1 MIYEMLISSIKDIIF
16 SCMIRLVAVYI
27 GLAILVNDASAYQCV
42 FCLPG
47 KYKNLFDNSACTSC
61 NANTYL
67 DYSGAVYESEC
78 QGCGLNMQS
87 PSGSS
92 AKAAC
97 LCNAGFFG
105 PAGGPC
111 TQCATGKFAANIGQT
126 VCTSCPANTTS
137 DVQSDAVTDCQCVAG
152 YTGPD
157 GGVCDQCALNTYKP
171 ARGSQACTTCVA
183 NTMTL
188 ATGNIVET
196 ACICTPGY
204 TVVAS
209 GSVLTQ
215 SICNRFFALF
225 PKPSFETV
233 SLKNNVGVGSNP
245 LPVYNAVGG
254 PSGNGHTQFGAE
266 SYFIV
271 SARSISPKTNGGL
284 TIITVL
290 RWSGQLDRGNIF
302 TLNGPGYY
310 IALYVDTADTTLTMS
325 ISDDFGAY
333 GLVKTAASGFVSNQW
348 LRIAVT
354 YSTSSL
360 QMQMSIN
367 DMTPITT
374 YADPSSSMM
383 GSDGT
388 LANGDS
394 SIIAG
399 GAPAIGTT
407 GFVGDMA
414 GLFFID
420 ETLSSSQ
427 IASIQGAMVSTQDV
441 ALLCSSSASSVCS
454 GCSIGKYKVDP
465 GPAACTNCAVDKY
478 STAVAATAEAT
489 CVDCP
494 SNTVSALGS
503 GYLTACTCNT
513 GYTGADG
520 NACAACI
527 VGKWKNETG
536 STACTDC
543 GRGTYS
549 GYTAAKTALTCAT
562 CPADSYTQLAGNDA
576 LEDCQCNAGYTGPNG
591 GYCAACVPGKYK
603 MTPGTHECT
612 SCLPDTYSTAVA
624 STTGATCV
632 PCPTSSQSPES
643 SSAKAACICNMG
655 YTGAGGLAGV
665 YVPSASFQ
673 DLTSSCG
680 VNSNEKCGCAGSDV
694 GTHHATKTCDKAFN
708 DITTDVSAFLA
719 MASMCPAEPRSSTW
733 NFNTDCSTVWGMS
746 RTGDQPY
753 ITIDF
758 QRTVDVTAVEIYS
771 YWNVVRE
778 LRPINFDIFIGDSS
792 TIATNTACATNQ
804 NFPNTYNVF
813 ISFACVGRG
822 RYLTVRNGLF
832 LGNYMQIAEM
842 QVVGSIP
849 AQNVP
854 CVSCVAGTFKPTTGS
869 AVCTNCLANQ
879 YSTAVAATS
888 NTCEWC
894 SANMQAPEAS
904 NEAVDCKCNKGYTG
918 ADGATCTGCLAGKYK
933 TSVGSATCV
942 NCPVNTYSTMVA
954 KPDSVCTACY
964 SSSSQSYAGSDEGTD
979 CKCNAGYFGADGAF
993 CSRCSQGT
1001 YKLAAS
1007 YTPESSTCT
1016 NCAANTYQPLN
1027 GATLASACLPCADN
1041 SQSPAASAE
1050 STSCLCNA
1058 GYSGPSGGTCTACY
1072 MGKYKSMP
1080 GPQQCTNCANATY
1093 SSATA
1098 ATTYTTCLDCP
1109 LNSSSFMGS
1118 TARADCKCFFG
1129 FSTLKLGQ
1137 PDSSCKQCPTGTFND
1152 ILDAEACSKC
1162 TAGKYSS
1169 AFGAKGIETCLT
1181 CPSSTFS
1188 LEGQPQCDLC
1198 PGNST
1203 SPANSGVI
1211 TACQCNPGFFGANG
1225 QACQTCQVGTWKS
1238 LWGPSE
1244 CINCPKDT
1252 YSSEVARTSI
1262 AQCQNCLANSES
1274 VEGSYTRTACKCS
1287 FGYTSSVIGL
1297 DGEACIACSAGLYK
1311 NYTGHAACTKCPK
1324 DTYNDVEGSKSI
1336 SSCIYC
1342 FANSISSEGS
1352 SSVEQCRCVGG
1363 FERAA

>member
-1 MIYEMLISSIKDIIF
+1 MYVFSGIWPDHLIYEMLISSIKDIIF

-67 DYSGAVYESEC
+67 DYSGAVYENEC

-87 PSGSS
+87 PIGST

-111 TQCATGKFAANIGQT
+111 TQCATGKFAANTGQT
-126 VCTSCPANTTS
+126 ACTSCPANTDS
-137 DVQSDAVTDCQCVAG
+137 DVQSTALTSCKCVAG

-157 GGVCDQCALNTYKP
+157 GGNCTQCALNTYKP
-171 ARGSQACTTCVA
+171 ARGSQACTTCVSVKV

-188 ATGNIVET
+188 TTGNIVET
-196 ACICTPGY
+196 ACICKPGY
-204 TVVAS
+204 TVDAS
-209 GSVLTQ
+209 GSVLTL

-225 PKPSFETV
+225 PTPSFETV
-233 SLKNNVGVGSNP
+233 SLKNAVGVGSMP

-254 PSGNGHTQFGAE
+254 PSGNGHTQFGVE

-271 SARSISPKTNGGL
+271 SARSIFPKTNGGL

-325 ISDDFGAY
+325 IGDDFGAY
-333 GLVKTAASGFVSNQW
+333 GLLKTAASGFVSNQW

-354 YSTSSL
+354 YSTISL

-367 DMTPITT
+367 DMAPITT
-374 YADPSSSMM
+374 YADPSSSIM

-394 SIIAG
+394 FIIAG

-454 GCSIGKYKVDP
+454 GCSIGKYKVAP

-489 CVDCP
+489 CVGCP
-494 SNTVSALGS
+494 SNTVSAVGS

-520 NACAACI
+520 NACGACT
-527 VGKWKNETG
+527 VGQWKNVTG
-536 STACTDC
+536 AAACTDC

-549 GYTAAKTALTCAT
+549 GLTAAKTALTCAT
-562 CPADSYTQLAGNDA
+562 CPADSYTQLAGNDV

-591 GYCAACVPGKYK
+591 GYCAACPAGKYK
-603 MTPGTHECT
+603 MTPGSHECT

-624 STTGATCV
+624 STTGATCLA
-632 PCPTSSQSPES
+632 CPTSSQAPES

-655 YTGAGGLAGV
+655 YTGPGG
-665 YVPSASFQ
+665 SAAN
-673 DLTSSCG
+673 G
-680 VNSNEKCGCAGSDV
+680 
-694 GTHHATKTCDKAFN
+694 
-708 DITTDVSAFLA
+708 
-719 MASMCPAEPRSSTW
+719 
-733 NFNTDCSTVWGMS
+733 
-746 RTGDQPY
+746 
-753 ITIDF
+753 
-758 QRTVDVTAVEIYS
+758 VTACE
-771 YWNVVRE
+771 
-778 LRPINFDIFIGDSS
+778 
-792 TIATNTACATNQ
+792 A
-804 NFPNTYNVF
+804 
-813 ISFACVGRG
+813 
-822 RYLTVRNGLF
+822 
-832 LGNYMQIAEM
+832 
-842 QVVGSIP
+842 
-849 AQNVP
+849 
-854 CVSCVAGTFKPTTGS
+854 CVAGKYKTATGP
-869 AVCTNCLANQ
+869 ATCTNCLADQ
-879 YSTAVAATS
+879 YSTVVAATS
-888 NTCEWC
+888 NTCQSC

-918 ADGATCTGCLAGKYK
+918 ADGATCTACLAGTYK
-933 TSVGSATCV
+933 TSVGPATCV

-979 CKCNAGYFGADGAF
+979 CKCNAGYFGADGAY
-993 CSRCSQGT
+993 CAKCSQGY

-1027 GATLASACLPCADN
+1027 GATLASACLSCPGN

-1058 GYSGPSGGTCTACY
+1058 GYTGPSGGTCTACY
-1072 MGKYKSMP
+1072 MGKYKSVP
-1080 GPQQCTNCANATY
+1080 GPQQCTNCNNATY

-1098 ATTYTTCLDCP
+1098 ATTYTTCLACP
-1109 LNSSSFMGS
+1109 LNSSSMMGS
-1118 TARADCKCFFG
+1118 TARADCHCAFG

-1137 PDSSCKQCPTGTFND
+1137 PDSSCQLCPTGTFND

-1169 AFGAKGIETCLT
+1169 AWGAKGTETCLT

-1188 LEGQPQCDLC
+1188 LEGQPQCDSC

-1225 QACQTCQVGTWKS
+1225 QPCQTCQVGTWKS

-1244 CINCPKDT
+1244 CINCPKDK

-1262 AQCQNCLANSES
+1262 AQCQDCPANSES
-1274 VEGSYTRTACKCS
+1274 VEGSSTRTACKCS
-1287 FGYTSSVIGL
+1287 FGWTSSVIGL
-1297 DGEACIACSAGLYK
+1297 DGEACTACSAGMYK

-1324 DTYNDVEGSKSI
+1324 DTYLEVVGSKSI
-1336 SSCIYC
+1336 SSCMYC
-1342 FANSISSEGS
+1342 FAHSTSLEGS